1 MSRRIY
7 TKTLITDKVL
17 ALQALKQAGI
27 QYEDRG
33 TTIRFLSGGMANA
46 TLDLT
51 TGTISGDS
59 DFGHTK
65 EGLVGL
71 LRQHY
76 SEAQIKREYAKLGT
90 VVDERQTDHEGNVVL
105 MWHMA

>member
-1 MSRRIY
+1 MSRRIARQ
-7 TKTLITDKVL
+7 TSITDKEL

-27 QYEDRG
+27 QYQDQG
-33 TTIRFLSGGMANA
+33 NTIRFTSGTMANA

-59 DFGHTK
+59 DFEHTK
-65 EGLVGL
+65 ERLVGL

-90 VVDERQTDHEGNVVL
+90 VIDERQTDKQGNVVL

>member
-1 MSRRIY
+1 MSRRIT
-7 TKTLITDKVL
+7 TKTSITDKDL
-17 ALQALKQAGI
+17 AEQALKQAGI
-27 QYEDRG
+27 QYQDQG
-33 TTIRFLSGGMANA
+33 TSIRFTSGEMANA

-65 EGLVGL
+65 ERLVGL

-76 SEAQIKREYAKLGT
+76 SEAQVKREYAKLGA
-90 VVDERQTDHEGNVVL
+90 VIDERQIDNQGNVVL

>member
-7 TKTLITDKVL
+7 SKTSITDKDL

-27 QYEDRG
+27 QYQDQG
-33 TTIRFLSGGMANA
+33 KTILFTSGEMANA

-90 VVDERQTDHEGNVVL
+90 TIDERQTDGQDVVL